1 MTMKFSLALPIDHV
15 QYGAEFIGP
24 DAIREMSVAA
34 EALGFDALNVTDHPA
49 PTANWMKHGGH
60 HAQDPFV
67 MLAMVAAHTKK
78 IRLHTY
84 LLVIPYRNPFV
95 AARSIASLDAFS
107 GGRFLMSAGVGYLK
121 GEFKTLNIDFD
132 KRQEIFDETIAA
144 MKAAWASEE
153 FTFEG
158 EFFKAGGNVIQPSPT
173 QKPHPPIWIGGNAK
187 LSIRRA
193 VDYGDGWSPMF
204 GGGSALAQTART
216 AEISTI
222 EDLAERV
229 QYMRDYAAEKGRT
242 APLDL
247 CVSPPVSL
255 HNPNATMS
263 QVVDGIGKMVDLGA
277 NWCSL
282 SAGGATRAEWL
293 KGIEKLSKEVVEKVN
308 A

>member
-1 MTMKFSLALPIDHV
+1 MKFSLALPIDHV

-34 EALGFDALNVTDHPA
+34 EAMGFDALNVTDHPA

-121 GEFKTLNIDFD
+121 GEFKTLNVDFE

-144 MKAAWASEE
+144 MIAAWASEE

-158 EFFKAGGNVIQPSPT
+158 EFFRAGGNVIQPSPV

-187 LSIRRA
+187 RSIRRA

-204 GGGSALAQTART
+204 GGGPGLAQTART
-216 AEISTI
+216 AEIATV
-222 EDLAERV
+222 EDLTERV
-229 QYMRDYAAEKGRT
+229 QYMRDYAAEVGRT
-242 APLDL
+242 RPLDL
-247 CVSPPVSL
+247 CVSPPVSP
-255 HNPNATMS
+255 HNPSATMS
-263 QVVDGIGKMVDLGA
+263 DVVDGIGKMVDLGA

-282 SAGGATRAEWL
+282 SAGGETRAAWL
-293 KGIEKLSKEVVEKVN
+293 KNIERLSKEVVEKVN

>member
-1 MTMKFSLALPIDHV
+1 MKFSLALPIDHI
-15 QYGAEFIGP
+15 QYGSEFVGP
-24 DAIREMSVAA
+24 DAIREMSTAA

-67 MLAMVAAHTKK
+67 TLSMVAAHTKK
-78 IRLHTY
+78 VMLHTY
-84 LLVIPYRNPFV
+84 LLVIPYRNPFL
-95 AARSIASLDAFS
+95 AARSIATLDAFS
-107 GGRFLMSAGVGYLK
+107 GGRFLMSAGLGYLK
-121 GEFKTLNIDFD
+121 GEFKTLNVDFD

-153 FTFEG
+153 FTFDG
-158 EFFKAGGNVIQPSPT
+158 EFFKAGGNIIQPGPV

-187 LSIRRA
+187 QSIRRA

-204 GGGSALAQTART
+204 GGGPALAQTART
-216 AEISTI
+216 AEISTL

-247 CVSPPVSL
+247 CVSSPVSTQD
-255 HNPNATMS
+255 PAKTA
-263 QVVDGIGKMVDLGA
+263 QAVEAIGKLAEMGA
-277 NWCSL
+277 TWSTL
-282 SAGGATRAEWL
+282 SAGGETRAAWL
-293 KGIEKLSKEVVEKVN
+293 KNIERLSKDIVEKTKSF
-308 A
+308 